1 MTKAEVQTQ
10 SRKKSKEKV
19 EFSDRLIDIVA
30 YTVVIVGSLLCI
42 FPFLLVLVSSFSS
55 EMSIINNGFKLIPDE
70 FSLEAYKLILSSDV
84 IYNAYSVTIFVT
96 LVGTALSLLITSCI
110 AYPLSLDDLKYK
122 NNIAFFV
129 YFTMLF
135 NGGLVPTYLLISKY
149 LKMTDNI
156 WVLIIP
162 VVLNPWNMFLLRNF
176 FKTIPKEL
184 AESAK
189 IDGAGDIYILFKIIL
204 PISKP
209 GLATIGLFYALGYWN
224 EWFRAMLFIKTD
236 TKYPLQYLIMK
247 IIRNIQFAQ
256 ELSVQSG
263 VQLESVA
270 PSYSVR
276 MATAILTIGPIVF
289 VYPFVQKYFVKGM
302 MVGSVKG

>member
-1 MTKAEVQTQ
+1 MNATKA
-10 SRKKSKEKV
+10 KK
-19 EFSDRLIDIVA
+19 EFSDVLVTWIA
-30 YTVVIVGSLLCI
+30 YISVVLGALLCI
-42 FPFLLVLVSSFSS
+42 FPFILVFMSSISD
-55 EMSIINNGFKLIPDE
+55 ELSIINNGFQLIPE
-70 FSLEAYKLILSSDV
+70 NFSLEAYKLVLSTDV
-84 IYNAYSVTIFVT
+84 VFNAYGVTIFITV
-96 LVGTALSLLITSCI
+96 VGTAISMLITSCI
-110 AYPLSLDDLKYK
+110 AYALSLDQLKYK
-122 NNIAFFV
+122 NKIAFFV

-149 LKMTDNI
+149 LKMTDTL

-162 VVLNPWNMFLLRNF
+162 VMMNPWNMFLLRNF
-176 FKTIPKEL
+176 FKTIPKSL

-209 GLATIGLFYALGYWN
+209 AIATISLFYSLGYWN
-224 EWFRAMLFIKTD
+224 EWFRAMLFIKSPE
-236 TKYPLQYLIMK
+236 KYPLQYLIMK
-247 IIRNIQFAQ
+247 IIRNLQFAQ

-263 VQLESVA
+263 IALDSVA

-276 MATAILTIGPIVF
+276 MATTILTIGPIIL

-302 MVGSVKG
+302 MVGAVKG